1 MHKINLSLV
10 IISIIFVVNFAASAG
25 ELDNIIVSD
34 AYIRASIPGTIHSS
48 AYMRI
53 DNNNNEKAVTLVNV
67 SSKISPRIEM
77 HNHVMENGMMHMQ
90 QLHKID
96 IAANTQVLLQP
107 HGLHLMFFNLT
118 NPLVDKEVV
127 EITLHF
133 SNNNRVIV
141 PIAVKSL
148 K

>member
-1 MHKINLSLV
+1 MHKISLSLV
-10 IISIIFVVNFAASAG
+10 IVIIIFVVSFATRAG
-25 ELDNIIVSD
+25 EVNNIIVSD

-53 DNNNNEKAVTLVNV
+53 DNNNEKAVTLVNV

-118 NPLVDKEVV
+118 KSLIDEEVV

-141 PIAVKSL
+141 PIAVRSL

>member
-10 IISIIFVVNFAASAG
+10 IAIIIFVVNFTARAG
-25 ELDNIIVSD
+25 EVNNIIVSD

-53 DNNNNEKAVTLVNV
+53 DNNNEKAVTLVEV
-67 SSKISPRIEM
+67 TSKISPRIEM

-118 NPLVDKEVV
+118 SPLRDEDVV

-141 PIAVKSL
+141 PVAVKSL

>member
-1 MHKINLSLV
+1 MYKIHSSLV
-10 IISIIFVVNFAASAG
+10 IAIIIFVVNVTARAG
-25 ELDNIIVSD
+25 EINNITVSD
-34 AYIRASIPGTIHSS
+34 AYVRASIPGTIHSS

-53 DNNNNEKAVTLVNV
+53 NNNSEKSVTLVKV
-67 SSKISPRIEM
+67 SSKASPRIEM

-90 QLHKID
+90 QLQKID

-118 NPLVDKEVV
+118 NPLSDADAI

-133 SNNNRVIV
+133 SPTHRVLV
-141 PIAVKSL
+141 PLPVPSL

>member
-1 MHKINLSLV
+1 MLKIYLSLIV
-10 IISIIFVVNFAASAG
+10 TMMLLIANDSANAANLKDITVT
-25 ELDNIIVSD
+25 E
-34 AYIRASIPGTIHSS
+34 AYIRASIPGTSNSS

-53 DNNNNEKAVTLVNV
+53 NNNGEKTVTLVKV

-77 HNHVMENGMMHMQ
+77 HEHTMENGMMHMQ

-96 IAANTQVLLQP
+96 IAENSQVLLQP

-118 NPLVDKEVV
+118 KLLRVEDVI

-133 SNNNRVIV
+133 SDKQQVTVLLPVR
-141 PIAVKSL
+141 SL

>member
-1 MHKINLSLV
+1 MHKTHLPLV
-10 IISIIFVVNFAASAG
+10 ITFIISLINFAAQAG
-25 ELDNIIVSD
+25 TVDNIVVSD

-53 DNNNNEKAVTLVNV
+53 NNNDEKTVTLVKV

-90 QLHKID
+90 KLPEID

-107 HGLHLMFFNLT
+107 HGLHLMFFDLVQPLT
-118 NPLVDKEVV
+118 AEDII

-133 SNNNRVIV
+133 SNKHRVIALL
-141 PIAVKSL
+141 PVKSL
-148 K
+148 Q